1 MKSSALG
8 LESASTKKIQSP
20 QARAAPVFRA
30 RRIWLTGSNTTCA
43 PAPLAISAVRSVEL
57 LSHTISSDSQ
67 PSRANPSMA
76 APMLESEPRSNRSSL
91 NAGTTTEIFISLA
104 PISAYS
110 RLRAFGGRALD
121 RGSDAQH
128 NPSAGFCPHHPSAA
142 LITRRRRCLSADSYR
157 VWYSH

>member
-20 QARAAPVFRA
+20 RARAAPVFRA
-30 RRIWLTGSNTTCA
+30 RPIWLTGSNTTCA

-67 PSRANPSMA
+67 PSRANPSIA

-91 NAGTTTEIFISLA
+91 NAGTTTEIFIS
-104 PISAYS
+104 AYYC
-110 RLRAFGGRALD
+110 FGERDLD
-121 RGSDAQH
+121 RRRDAKHNRRKALFSARVTRQQH
-128 NPSAGFCPHHPSAA
+128 P
-142 LITRRRRCLSADSYR
+142 
-157 VWYSH
+157 